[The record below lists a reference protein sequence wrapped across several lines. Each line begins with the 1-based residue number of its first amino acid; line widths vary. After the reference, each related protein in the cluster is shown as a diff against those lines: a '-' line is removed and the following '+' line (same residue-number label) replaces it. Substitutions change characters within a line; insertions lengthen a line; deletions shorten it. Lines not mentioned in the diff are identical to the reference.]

1 MLERLLPR
9 RLDNDYRGRRVAL
22 WLFAIVLFVKTGIAL
37 STIFNGRVAAE
48 SADGIPLASFGP
60 AAADTVL
67 ALFAI
72 WGVAYLVISAIGVL
86 ALVRYR
92 AMVPLMFLLLTLEYL
107 AKKVVLLAL
116 PIARTGPAPG
126 APINVALLAL
136 MIAGLALSLWP
147 RKGAAVGA
155 RRKLTISAR

>member
-9 RLDNDYRGRRVAL
+9 RIDNDYRGQRVAL
-22 WLFAIVLFVKTGIAL
+22 WLFAVVLVVKTGIAL
-37 STIFNGRVAAE
+37 STIFNGRVAAG
-48 SADGIPLASFGP
+48 AGDGIPLASFGT

-72 WGVAYLVISAIGVL
+72 WGVAYLVVSAIGVL

-107 AKKVVLLAL
+107 TKKVVLVVL
-116 PIARTGPAPG
+116 PIARSGPAPG
-126 APINVALLAL
+126 APINAALLGL

-147 RKGAAVGA
+147 RKGTAVGA